1 MNSPREIFP
10 PENPNAAA
18 QGGAAPAEQ
27 EVPFEHRE
35 VLTGDVVGGPAGNG
49 NGNGASP
56 TETTPEVEWTPRF
69 QVLRGP
75 STNGSAAASPENPGY
90 SDREPYQQDDLEPV
104 PVDEFE
110 PQPRPA
116 GYGPLSEAH
125 DDSDPDIHPYTSP
138 HADELE
144 PNGHDSYVDP
154 HDPRYASADD
164 EYAIPQSEEPPRT
177 QAPTQAEQGGAPL
190 WGPRV
195 NESATAAAESTT
207 TPSDRE
213 TFPPAQEAAA
223 ASAES
228 TSQTEEPRNPFATTT
243 PPDRRR
249 RIPLFPDDLD
259 LSGREPA
266 EPRDGW
272 PELPSMPLEG
282 TTDRAE
288 YTWRADEDEDAGDRS
303 PSSEASHD
311 RGPRDRYVD
320 ASVDDFDED
329 YVPHVPSDDSD
340 LGGPDVQPEP
350 AAEPDST
357 SSTPRRRRWFK
368 HIPDNDTREYDEE
381 GFYIRPEDR
390 VSPKRSFLGKLG
402 DTVLAPV
409 TSGMA
414 WAHARSATKRWDRKV
429 RTLEGKELMTR
440 RERIAAKVGDMA
452 VLTSLASA
460 AVTIGA
466 RTLPFLRDTAIGDFF
481 GADNGDWGYQG
492 SYDADGNY
500 HTPREAAQAGR
511 APSAEA
517 TEGAKPSAS
526 AAQTEEP
533 RNPFATTTPP
543 DRRRRIPLFPD
554 DLDLSGREPAEP
566 RDGWPELPSMPLE
579 GTTDRAE
586 YTWRADEDEDA
597 GDRSP
602 SSEASHDRGPRD
614 RYVDASVDDFDED
627 YVPHVP
633 SDDSDLGGPDVQP
646 EPAAEPDSTSSTPRR
661 RRWFKH
667 IPDNDTREYDEEGFY
682 IRPEDR
688 VSPKRSF
695 LGKLG
700 DTVLAPVTSGMAWAH
715 ARSATKRWDRKVRTL
730 EGKELMTR
738 RERIAAKVGDMAVLT
753 SLASAA
759 VTIGARTLP
768 FLRDTAIGDF
778 FGADNGDWGYQGSYD
793 ADGNYHTPRE
803 AAQAGPAPSA
813 EATEGAKPSAS
824 AAASAAPSAEATKSP
839 AGAAP
844 DVAGSKSAAPSAS
857 ASASASPS
865 ASAAAP
871 ANAAPGNGDIP
882 VGNGDADANGL
893 PPELNAAAWDGHKPG
908 EAPVTSAFDLQKGDG
923 AWTASERN
931 LEQAFKEA
939 GLDPSKVTDEQ
950 VKLVRDQFMADNRE
964 QNIAFLSPDG
974 EMRAD
979 TVYDVDRAANTV
991 EEITADVK
999 AGGDGKFVIDDDG
1012 FLAKP
1017 GSAQAAPAAPTG
1029 SGAQPPAASSAPAS
1043 GDLSAIDLDAAKK
1056 VDINPGETWDTL
1068 LDDFGV
1074 PEEKQD
1080 AIVADPR
1087 FQAMMEK
1094 AGLGYKEGG
1103 NPADFR
1109 VNLPPADAQ
1118 GNHPVPPAVMD
1129 QLIRDFED
1137 LLEEEARKKGLKVPS

>member
-1 MNSPREIFP
+1 M
-10 PENPNAAA
+10 
-18 QGGAAPAEQ
+18 
-27 EVPFEHRE
+27 
-35 VLTGDVVGGPAGNG
+35 
-49 NGNGASP
+49 
-56 TETTPEVEWTPRF
+56 
-69 QVLRGP
+69 
-75 STNGSAAASPENPGY
+75 
-90 SDREPYQQDDLEPV
+90 EPV

-526 AAQTEEP
+526 AA
-533 RNPFATTTPP
+533 
-543 DRRRRIPLFPD
+543 
-554 DLDLSGREPAEP
+554 
-566 RDGWPELPSMPLE
+566 
-579 GTTDRAE
+579 
-586 YTWRADEDEDA
+586 
-597 GDRSP
+597 
-602 SSEASHDRGPRD
+602 
-614 RYVDASVDDFDED
+614 
-627 YVPHVP
+627 
-633 SDDSDLGGPDVQP
+633 
-646 EPAAEPDSTSSTPRR
+646 
-661 RRWFKH
+661 
-667 IPDNDTREYDEEGFY
+667 
-682 IRPEDR
+682 
-688 VSPKRSF
+688 
-695 LGKLG
+695 
-700 DTVLAPVTSGMAWAH
+700 
-715 ARSATKRWDRKVRTL
+715 
-730 EGKELMTR
+730 
-738 RERIAAKVGDMAVLT
+738 
-753 SLASAA
+753 
-759 VTIGARTLP
+759 
-768 FLRDTAIGDF
+768 
-778 FGADNGDWGYQGSYD
+778 
-793 ADGNYHTPRE
+793 
-803 AAQAGPAPSA
+803 
-813 EATEGAKPSAS
+813 
-824 AAASAAPSAEATKSP
+824 ASAAPSAEATKSP

-1012 FLAKP
+1012 FLVNP